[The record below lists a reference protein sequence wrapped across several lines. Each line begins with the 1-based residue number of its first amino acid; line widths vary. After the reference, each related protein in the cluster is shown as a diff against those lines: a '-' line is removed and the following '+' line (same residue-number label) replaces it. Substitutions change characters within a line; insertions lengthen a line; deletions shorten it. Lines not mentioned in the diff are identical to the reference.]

1 MEPEIIWKVGDQGE
15 YGGDVVA
22 VTRVDDLGDPS
33 IDELRVKLPT
43 GTEITIWQGDLGR
56 LDHYVLQNKG
66 MGAVGNSTLF
76 WAGFG
81 GYRANLQEAKRF
93 TLEEARQAVESAR
106 GSHEFVIWD
115 YDDLMEI
122 VEFHVDAGK
131 LWAMREKA
139 K

>member
-93 TLEEARQAVESAR
+93 TLEEARQIVESAR

-115 YDDLMEI
+115 YDDLMGI
-122 VEFHVDAGK
+122 VEFHVDAGR
-131 LWAMREKA
+131 LWEMREKA

>member
-1 MEPEIIWKVGDQGE
+1 MEPEIIWKVGDTAEHYWG
-15 YGGDVVA
+15 
-22 VTRVDDLGDPS
+22 LLS
-33 IDELRVKLPT
+33 ELVPAN
-43 GTEITIWQGDLGR
+43 
-56 LDHYVLQNKG
+56 HYVLQNKG
-66 MGAVGNSTLF
+66 AGAVGNSALF
-76 WAGFG
+76 WGEFG

-93 TLEEARQAVESAR
+93 TLKEARQAVESAR